1 MAPHKAHILIID
13 DDKELSV
20 LIKKH
25 LTDEQYHVDYMNNGA
40 KGVLFFQTAKI
51 DLLLIDIVMP
61 ELNCIEAAKAIRH
74 HNQDVPII
82 FLTSQSDIQTKLE
95 GFRAGADDYL
105 IKPFDIEELKM
116 RIGAVLRR
124 KSGSIKK
131 SKLNEY
137 ITLGIF
143 TFNYENRELKSPEQT
158 KALSIKEAELLK
170 LLSDNMGEYVK
181 RETILTYVWGKVDD
195 YAANSMD
202 VYLSRV
208 RKLLKEDS
216 RITIENLHGT
226 GYKLHIHNTK

>member
-13 DDKELSV
+13 DDKELSG

-25 LTDEQYHVDYMNNGA
+25 LTDEQYQVDCMNNGA

-51 DLLLIDIVMP
+51 DLVLIDIVMP
-61 ELNCIEAAKAIRH
+61 ELNGIEAAKAIRY

-105 IKPFDIEELKM
+105 IKPFNIDELKM

-124 KSGSIKK
+124 KPVSIKK
-131 SKLNEY
+131 PELQE
-137 ITLGIF
+137 ILTLGIF
-143 TFNYENRELKSPEQT
+143 TFNFLNRELKSPTQT
-158 KALSIKEAELLK
+158 KLLSIKEAELLK
-170 LLSDNMGEYVK
+170 LLFDNNGELVK

-226 GYKLHIHNTK
+226 GFKLHINNTK

>member
-13 DDKELSV
+13 DDKELSG

-25 LTDEQYHVDYMNNGA
+25 LTDEQYQVDCMNNGA
-40 KGVLFFQTAKI
+40 KGVMFFQTAKI
-51 DLLLIDIVMP
+51 NLVLIDIVMP
-61 ELNCIEAAKAIRH
+61 ELNGIEAAKAIRH

-95 GFRAGADDYL
+95 GFKAGADDYL
-105 IKPFDIEELKM
+105 IKPFNIEELKM

-124 KSGSIKK
+124 KTGSIKK
-131 SKLNEY
+131 SELHENL
-137 ITLGIF
+137 TLGIF
-143 TFNYENRELKSPEQT
+143 TFNYQTRELKSPAQT
-158 KALSIKEAELLK
+158 KLLSIKEADLLK
-170 LLSDNMGEYVK
+170 LLFDNIGELVK
-181 RETILTYVWGKVDD
+181 RDTILTYVWGKVDD

-202 VYLSRV
+202 VYLSRL

-216 RITIENLHGT
+216 QIMIENLHGT

>member
-13 DDKELSV
+13 DDKELSG

-25 LTDEQYHVDYMNNGA
+25 LTDEQYQVDCMNNGA

-51 DLLLIDIVMP
+51 DLVLIDIVMP
-61 ELNCIEAAKAIRH
+61 ELNGIEAAKAIRY

-105 IKPFDIEELKM
+105 IKPFNIDELKM

-124 KSGSIKK
+124 KPVSIKK
-131 SKLNEY
+131 SELQE
-137 ITLGIF
+137 ILTLGIF
-143 TFNYENRELKSPEQT
+143 TFNFLNRELKSPTQT
-158 KALSIKEAELLK
+158 KLLSIKEAELLK
-170 LLSDNMGEYVK
+170 LLFDNNGELVK

-226 GYKLHIHNTK
+226 GFKLHINNTK

>member
-13 DDKELSV
+13 DDKELSG

-25 LTDEQYHVDYMNNGA
+25 LTAEHYQVNYMNNGA
-40 KGVLFFQTAKI
+40 KGVMFFQTAKI
-51 DLLLIDIVMP
+51 DLILIDIVMP
-61 ELNCIEAAKAIRH
+61 ELNGIEAAKAIRH

-105 IKPFDIEELKM
+105 IKPFNIDELTM
-116 RIGAVLRR
+116 RIGAILRR

-131 SKLNEY
+131 SEIHENSK
-137 ITLGIF
+137 LGIF
-143 TFNYENRELKSPEQT
+143 TFDYQNRELKSPAQT
-158 KALSIKEAELLK
+158 KLLSIKEADLLK
-170 LLSDNMGEYVK
+170 ILFDNIGELVK
-181 RETILTYVWGKVDD
+181 RDTILTYVWGKVDD

-202 VYLSRV
+202 VYLSRL

-216 RITIENLHGT
+216 QIMIENLHGT

>member
-61 ELNCIEAAKAIRH
+61 ELNGIEAAKAIRH

-82 FLTSQSDIQTKLE
+82 FLTSQRDIQTKLE

-131 SKLNEY
+131 SKLNEN

-226 GYKLHIHNTK
+226 GYKLHINNTK

>member
-13 DDKELSV
+13 DDKELSG

-25 LTDEQYHVDYMNNGA
+25 LTDEQYQVDCMNNGA

-51 DLLLIDIVMP
+51 DLVLIDVVMP
-61 ELNCIEAAKAIRH
+61 ELSGIEAAKAIRY

-105 IKPFDIEELKM
+105 IKPFNIDELKM

-124 KSGSIKK
+124 KPVSIKK
-131 SKLNEY
+131 PELQE
-137 ITLGIF
+137 ILTLGIF
-143 TFNYENRELKSPEQT
+143 TFNFLNRELKSPTQT
-158 KALSIKEAELLK
+158 KLLSIKEAELLK
-170 LLSDNMGEYVK
+170 LLFDNNGELVK

-226 GYKLHIHNTK
+226 GFKLHINNTK